1 MNELTVNVQS
11 LELAKINLRQILDRA
26 YAIISNLFVELN
38 CQGNLFFLSNE
49 VIHDRNILRYL
60 ASIESCVHEF
70 IFKKKSNRKLRTN
83 LSSTNE
89 TTISWRI
96 DQQQQIEQSLH
107 SLSKLFVEQNQE
119 KIKQLQEIDSII
131 PKISL

>member
-1 MNELTVNVQS
+1 
-11 LELAKINLRQILDRA
+11 
-26 YAIISNLFVELN
+26 LN

-60 ASIESCVHEF
+60 ASIESCVQEF

-119 KIKQLQEIDSII
+119 KIKQLQEVDSII